1 MKMLYIKPLLQRS
14 VSYLSSPSR
23 LLQTRS
29 AVQWRIASTKPFSS
43 ASEAGENGQT
53 VSVSPTNIEV
63 ETQGYVR
70 IVAINRPEKRNAVNR
85 ETAKELYDVFQDFEA
100 DEGVRV
106 GVLCGRGGT
115 FCAGYDLSELAT
127 TDAPHEIL
135 SPFGKGPAPMV
146 ILLNLCYSHI
156 QAYMRQLTTYT
167 AHPSTHKHTPTPTL
181 RHIHAHQYC
190 YT

>member
-1 MKMLYIKPLLQRS
+1 MTRGRSSKNNGSSILDPVVKSRMKMLYIKPLLQRS

-29 AVQWRIASTKPFSS
+29 AAQWRIASTKPFST
-43 ASEAGENGQT
+43 ASKAGENGQT
-53 VSVSPTNIEV
+53 VSVSPTNVEV

-127 TDAPHEIL
+127 TDTPHEIL

-156 QAYMRQLTTYT
+156 QAYMSR
-167 AHPSTHKHTPTPTL
+167 
-181 RHIHAHQYC
+181 
-190 YT
+190 